1 MKSNSGAGNPPLR
14 VIFAGTPEFSLPPL
28 LALIDRGCDIVAVL
42 TQPDRPAGRGK
53 KLRASPVKQAA
64 LENGLSV
71 LQPLTLRDQ
80 EWQRRLADL
89 KPDLMIVVAYGL
101 MIPAELLQMPGL
113 GCWNIHA
120 SLLPRWRGAAPIQR
134 AIEAGD
140 HETGVCIMQ
149 MEVTLDTGPVFHCER
164 TVIDDRDTAGT
175 LHDRLAEMG
184 ATALVQCL
192 DLAIADSL
200 PRPRVQDDDQ
210 AVYAQKLT
218 KAEAELDWNKPAEV
232 LERQVRAFNPWPVSW
247 CELEGQRV
255 RIWQAE
261 AVAAWPGC
269 VPGQVKADKASLLI
283 GTADKALKINE
294 IQRAGSQRMPIGEFL
309 KAHHIQDH
317 IQDAGSF
324 ETK

>member
-1 MKSNSGAGNPPLR
+1 MNPNLGAAPPPLR
-14 VIFAGTPEFSLPPL
+14 VIFAGTPDFALPPL
-28 LALIDRGCDIVAVL
+28 QAIIDQGCDIVAVL

-53 KLRASPVKQAA
+53 KLRASPVKQLA
-64 LENGLSV
+64 LENGLNV

-80 EWQRRLADL
+80 EWQRKLADL
-89 KPDLMIVVAYGL
+89 RPDLMIVVAYGL

-140 HETGVCIMQ
+140 RQTGVCIMQ
-149 MEVTLDTGPVFHCER
+149 MEVTLDTGPVFHCES
-164 TVIDDRDTAGT
+164 TDIDCRDTTGT
-175 LHDRLAEMG
+175 LHDRLAVMG
-184 ATALVQCL
+184 AAALTHCL
-192 DLAIADSL
+192 NLAVSDSL
-200 PRPRVQDDDQ
+200 PQPRVQAGGQ
-210 AVYAQKLT
+210 AIYAHKLS
-218 KAEAELDWNKPAEV
+218 KAEAELDWNKPAAV

-247 CELEGQRV
+247 CELEGQRI

-261 AVAAWPGC
+261 VVAAWPGC
-269 VPGQVKADKASLLI
+269 VPGQVKVDRHSLLI

-309 KAHHIQDH
+309 KADLVRNHTQDT
-317 IQDAGSF
+317 QSF
-324 ETK
+324 ETR